1 MASYLS
7 NLGGVFRSKGD
18 NDGAIDAYVRALV
31 HLKKAMPA
39 VAEIENVV
47 AAEESA
53 AFALESDRF
62 DKRALS
68 YPIDRREITTE
79 QDTECMLG
87 HSGFLNTASSVL
99 NNLGVLYKALGE
111 PKSARRLYVLRVSQI
126 QAHCL
131 LPLRDCLITRP
142 SLKGNVLLTSQVDC
156 LPIQYTHT
164 RRLKTDTFR

>member
-131 LPLRDCLITRP
+131 LSLRDCLSTRP
-142 SLKGNVLLTSQVDC
+142 SLKGNALLTSQVDC